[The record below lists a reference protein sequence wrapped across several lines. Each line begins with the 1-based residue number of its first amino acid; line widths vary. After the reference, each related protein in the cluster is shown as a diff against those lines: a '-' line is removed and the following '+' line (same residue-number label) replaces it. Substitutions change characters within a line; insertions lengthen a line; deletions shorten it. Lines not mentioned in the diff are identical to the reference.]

1 MYMFNLPKQIIIKI
15 FEFDPT
21 YKIIYNSVINDFKLS
36 TPYWEMYSDLMI
48 EQQFHVFRMTYK
60 QALDKSNYW
69 NQRYNYISLR
79 KNLTPEER
87 NKLKNNP
94 VIYNYPRYTSDVF
107 PNQPYFRERF
117 YHRKKYFNT

>member
-1 MYMFNLPKQIIIKI
+1 MFNLPKHIIIKI

-21 YKIIYNSVINDFKLS
+21 YKIIYNSVIEEFKNS

-117 YHRKKYFNT
+117 YHRKKINYL

>member
-1 MYMFNLPKQIIIKI
+1 MFNLPKQIIIKI

-21 YKIIYNSVINDFKLS
+21 YKIIYNSVMDEFKKS
-36 TPYWEMYSDLMI
+36 TPYWEMYSDLKVENTFYI
-48 EQQFHVFRMTYK
+48 FRLTYD
-60 QALDKSNYW
+60 QAVERSNFW
-69 NQRYNYISLR
+69 NKRYNHISLR

-94 VIYNYPRYTSDVF
+94 VTYNHPIYTSDIF

-117 YHRKKYFNT
+117 YHRKKIKSLLT